1 MQQLELRPRQVTY
14 CDVCGHEITGNHT
27 IVQTQSGAEFHG
39 CDRWS
44 EELESRCSARM
55 ARLLSGE
62 ATPTQPVAPGLQV
75 MPADLAQRCVELSQW
90 QLTGKLKGTALSAF
104 ATEHWPGNS
113 YALQLAE
120 AATVREALQYLAQLQ
135 GVVSLLE
142 SPVVAVSASSAT
154 PA

>member
-14 CDVCGHEITGNHT
+14 CDVCGHEITGNCLIMRT
-27 IVQTQSGAEFHG
+27 PGGAQFHG

-44 EELESRCSARM
+44 EELESRCSDRM
-55 ARLLSGE
+55 AGLLSGE
-62 ATPTQPVAPGLQV
+62 ATPAQPVAPGLQV
-75 MPADLAQRCVELSQW
+75 MSADLAQRCVELSQW
-90 QLTGKLKGTALSAF
+90 QLTGKLKGSALSAF

-135 GVVSLLE
+135 SIVSPLE
-142 SPVVAVSASSAT
+142 PTSSAT